1 MTIAYRLP
9 KALLAAALAAALTSA
24 CAPRA
29 QGGRH
34 RGDDRARVILLDE
47 IQRSGTATVF
57 ELVQTHRPM
66 WLNKRGPVSFQ
77 NDGDVVVYLDE
88 VARVGGPASL
98 REIATASVGA
108 VRYLDAVEANYRFGR
123 GHPYGAIL
131 VSTVFPVET
140 AAAPDSQPFAHR
152 DRTSHP

>member
-1 MTIAYRLP
+1 MTTVHRLP
-9 KALLAAALAAALTSA
+9 TALLAAALAAAALTPA
-24 CAPRA
+24 CAPGVQ
-29 QGGRH
+29 QGR
-34 RGDDRARVILLDE
+34 RLGDDRAHVILLDE
-47 IQRSGTATVF
+47 IQHSGAPTVY

-131 VSTVFPVET
+131 VSTVFPVE
-140 AAAPDSQPFAHR
+140 ASAEPDSAPPRGGH
-152 DRTSHP
+152 